1 MSSESGISGS
11 STPQS
16 LIGESSIREH
26 SIMVPLGE
34 KGLQQLHM
42 RRFYRHP
49 DDPSVFLLHGLLED
63 GTIYY
68 SRTGQG
74 LAYFLAEQGFQVFV
88 PDLRGKG
95 RSWPSVAQLLNCRV
109 VDLVTEDIP
118 TLLDKVESLT
128 SRPPAFL
135 VGHGF
140 GGVLI
145 SSFLARYPEYRHA
158 INGVVHF
165 GSRRVAAGDDLYRR
179 IMIDWLWSGAAGFIA
194 RIRGVI
200 PGRLLKI
207 GAKDEHW
214 QLHEDSLQWL
224 QGSPWQDPDDAFDY
238 GKALSQ
244 GLEYPPSLYFA
255 SRKDLGYG
263 NPADVRNFMR
273 EVGHHNG
280 RLVVL
285 GKAEGNRHNYSH
297 IGMLIHPDARD
308 DHFPFMLEWL
318 VEMLSLKV
326 EAQCDSEPESS
337 AAAIDEEIRNPR
349 KSRNH
354 KSNNDE

>member
-1 MSSESGISGS
+1 MSSES
-11 STPQS
+11 STS
-16 LIGESSIREH
+16 ADIGESAYTEK

-34 KGLQQLHM
+34 NGLQQLHM
-42 RRFYRHP
+42 RHIYQNP
-49 DDPSVFLLHGLLED
+49 EAPSVFLLHGLLED

-68 SRTGQG
+68 SRTGEG
-74 LAYFLAEQGFQVFV
+74 LAYFLVENGFQVFV

-95 RSWPSVAQLLNCRV
+95 RSWPSVSQLLRCRV

-118 TLLDKVESLT
+118 TLLEAVEET
-128 SRPPAFL
+128 TGRVPAFL

-145 SSFLARYPEYRHA
+145 SSFLARYPEYRHL
-158 INGVVHF
+158 ITGVVHF
-165 GSRRVAAGDDLYRR
+165 GSRRVASGADLYRR
-179 IMIDWLWSGAAGFIA
+179 ILIDWLWSGLAGPIA
-194 RIRGVI
+194 RIRGVV
-200 PGRLLKI
+200 PGRLLHI
-207 GAKDEHW
+207 GSRDEHP
-214 QLHEDSLQWL
+214 QLHEDSLVWL
-224 QGSPWQDPDDAFDY
+224 KGSPWQDPDDAFDY
-238 GKALSQ
+238 GRALSQ

-255 SRKDLGYG
+255 SQKDLGYG

-285 GKAEGNRHNYSH
+285 GKSGGNRHNYSH
-297 IGMLIHPDARD
+297 IGMLIHPEARD

-318 VEMLSLKV
+318 VEMLSLKM
-326 EAQCDSEPESS
+326 EAQSENEPESS
-337 AAAIDEEIRNPR
+337 ARAADNEIHIDT
-349 KSRNH
+349 KSKNSKNH